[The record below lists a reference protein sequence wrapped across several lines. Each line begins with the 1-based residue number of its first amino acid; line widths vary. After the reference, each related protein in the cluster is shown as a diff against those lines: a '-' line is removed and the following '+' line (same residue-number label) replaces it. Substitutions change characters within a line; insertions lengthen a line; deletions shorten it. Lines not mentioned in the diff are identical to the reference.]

1 VNGAHTQLTSA
12 TAAESFSERPFL
24 AEALVSAGARRSAQE
39 EKDSPELCE
48 DCAGICFGHDQ
59 VVFWLAD
66 GASDCNAL
74 PRLQR
79 RAGEEIPPP
88 SAGFNVRLLANDLG
102 QAFVEHLFLGTPW
115 IAEGAEHDVIH
126 AAFSTV
132 AARWQERFARY
143 VSVIEARGLLETL
156 TEEILPKSGDG
167 TNRVDWS
174 ATFTGGVFNTREQ
187 TLWIVNYGYSGGI
200 VMTAPPAVITPNTN
214 LVTLWASIAPE
225 EGRLR
230 PAVTLSV
237 DNPEGLRRF
246 TNVEGFAL
254 ISDGL
259 ERTGIR
265 NRLQTLATSRFEHFA
280 QLRRE
285 LLEGSGLSR
294 DDKSIVFG
302 HFL

>member
-1 VNGAHTQLTSA
+1 
-12 TAAESFSERPFL
+12 
-24 AEALVSAGARRSAQE
+24 
-39 EKDSPELCE
+39 
-48 DCAGICFGHDQ
+48 
-59 VVFWLAD
+59 
-66 GASDCNAL
+66 
-74 PRLQR
+74 
-79 RAGEEIPPP
+79 
-88 SAGFNVRLLANDLG
+88 
-102 QAFVEHLFLGTPW
+102 
-115 IAEGAEHDVIH
+115 VIH

-174 ATFTGGVFNTREQ
+174 ATFTGGVFNTQER
-187 TLWIVNYGYSGGI
+187 TLGAVNYGYSGGI
-200 VMTAPPAVITPNTN
+200 VMTAQPAVITPNTN
-214 LVTLWASIAPE
+214 LVTLWASLTPE

-259 ERTGIR
+259 DRYGIR
-265 NRLQTLATSRFEHFA
+265 SRLQTLATSRFEHFA